1 MISIIFSTLL
11 LFNILNVNKSNKRK
25 LNIQKN
31 IDIFTNRAILN
42 LDNSFYIGNNLKELE
57 NGYYDIII
65 NSNDS
70 KLVITINS
78 LSKDKKEILD
88 KNYEK
93 ELILY
98 IQKTLNKN
106 INIQKLESN
115 IINIYIKLRS
125 SIERYR

>member
-1 MISIIFSTLL
+1 MISIIFCTLL
-11 LFNILNVNKSNKRK
+11 LFNILNVNKSNKKK